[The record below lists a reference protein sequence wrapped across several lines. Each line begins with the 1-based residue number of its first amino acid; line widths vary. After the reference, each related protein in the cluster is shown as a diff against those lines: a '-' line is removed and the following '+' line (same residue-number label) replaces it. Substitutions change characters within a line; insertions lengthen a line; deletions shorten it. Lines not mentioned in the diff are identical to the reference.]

1 MKVSFT
7 KDFQKSLTKINNKKL
22 ALQVLSIIAEVENAK
37 SIIDINSIK
46 KLKGHRTAFRIRT
59 GHFRI
64 GLFIEN
70 DEVLFA
76 IIDHRKDI
84 YKKFP

>member
-22 ALQVLSIIAEVENAK
+22 AMQVLSIIAEVENAK

-59 GHFRI
+59 GLYRI

-70 DEVLFA
+70 DEVLFT